1 VRVTPCEYLAGEPA
15 NAFDQLTIFA
25 GAAHR
30 PPKEWHAMA
39 QQPLTARQIKALRLI
54 NLGLS
59 NQQIADKLS
68 ITVGTTKWHLHQI
81 FSKLKVRSRTAAAA
95 KGRRLGII

>member
-1 VRVTPCEYLAGEPA
+1 
-15 NAFDQLTIFA
+15 
-25 GAAHR
+25 
-30 PPKEWHAMA
+30 MA

-81 FSKLKVRSRTAAAA
+81 FSKLEVHSRTAAAA